1 MLHIWMQK
9 SHCLLLFTGMY
20 SAVSVKISF
29 LHRLKHKCTVGI
41 HNPGAEEWD
50 LPLLPT
56 LKAARLP
63 QGLPEWTQP
72 PVPWEGSRPY

>member
-9 SHCLLLFTGMY
+9 SHCFLLFTGMY
-20 SAVSVKISF
+20 LAVSVKISF

-41 HNPGAEEWD
+41 HNPGTEEWD

-63 QGLPEWTQP
+63 
-72 PVPWEGSRPY
+72 